1 MPGTEVNE
9 VLMLHKVKAGQ
20 ILQTA
25 LENQIPL
32 VMSYLSGYKWHQA
45 RVLLT
50 NIEADNFEVKVS
62 PRKKSQQIEIQTGQS
77 VGMSF
82 KCGYGSGYDKFIFD
96 TTAAEIE
103 SSSNSAIVF
112 SVPEQIE
119 VVPKDSYLRVEV
131 PESLNVNAQL
141 WHRYSTGGEGPA
153 TADVCQSWQGK
164 VVGISAG
171 DVQIVVD
178 TTQGADFQKGQS
190 IGVRFTPLAFETPLM
205 FNAQIKEI
213 RSEIE
218 SESIRLDLEIIGLEA
233 SPEGR
238 LVLQR
243 LCNVVDEYRRMN
255 QSGSKEQDTQPMS
268 L

>member
-1 MPGTEVNE
+1 
-9 VLMLHKVKAGQ
+9 MLHKVKAGQ

-25 LENQIPL
+25 LENKIPL
-32 VMSYLSGYKWHQA
+32 VMSYLSGYKWHLV

-50 NIEADNFEVKVS
+50 KIESDNFEVKVS

-96 TTAAEIE
+96 TTAADVE
-103 SSSNSAIVF
+103 SSSNSTSDGTIVLA
-112 SVPEQIE
+112 VPEQIE
-119 VVPKDSYLRVEV
+119 VVPKDSYLPVEV

-141 WHRYSTGGEGPA
+141 WHRYSTGGEGLA
-153 TADVCQSWQGK
+153 TADVRQNWQGR

-171 DVQIVVD
+171 DVQIEVD

-243 LCNVVDEYRRMN
+243 LCSVVDEYRRMN
-255 QSGSKEQDTQPMS
+255 QSGSKEQDTQPIS